1 MRRPVL
7 APVNPPQ
14 PRASSPLD
22 NSHSQDLLFIQV
34 TMKSIWNRRLFE
46 RYQTVFLV
54 LQGYPYQQVSQI
66 IGRSVTTVANYMKAY
81 RRGGLGA
88 LNLRHSPGRPRHLTP
103 DQERQTI
110 DVVTH
115 HVPQEVGFPAE
126 MRGTAPLVARYI
138 AKTFQ
143 VKFSERGAR
152 SLLYRWNFSC
162 TRPTYTLAK
171 ADPVKQ
177 RQFNRWF
184 RREKR
189 RLRRGEIDRLL
200 FEDESMIRDYPAIG
214 RTGFPRVNKNKS
226 PPMENI
232 GAPNY

>member
-1 MRRPVL
+1 M
-7 APVNPPQ
+7 
-14 PRASSPLD
+14 
-22 NSHSQDLLFIQV
+22 
-34 TMKSIWNRRLFE
+34 
-46 RYQTVFLV
+46 
-54 LQGYPYQQVSQI
+54 
-66 IGRSVTTVANYMKAY
+66 
-81 RRGGLGA
+81 
-88 LNLRHSPGRPRHLTP
+88 
-103 DQERQTI
+103 
-110 DVVTH
+110 
-115 HVPQEVGFPAE
+115 
-126 MRGTAPLVARYI
+126 

-143 VKFSERGAR
+143 VEFSERGAR

-200 FEDESMIRDYPAIG
+200 FEDESMIRDYQAIG